1 MTEGFGS
8 IITQLERQ
16 KTAIDR
22 ALVALREV
30 DGIGALPASP
40 TSASPSETSQRKGM
54 KRSAAVRERMKEA
67 QQLRWAK
74 IRGESVPPAPATP
87 ELPTPK
93 RHISDQG
100 MKRIIAAT
108 KKRWAL
114 KRAADTAALKQ
125 AKPRDIALKKAA
137 VTAFPARTVKK
148 GLLVRKA
155 AGKNSDK
162 APV

>member
-1 MTEGFGS
+1 MTEEFTG

-22 ALVALREV
+22 ALVALRGL
-30 DGIGALPASP
+30 DGNDASP
-40 TSASPSETSQRKGM
+40 TSASTPEASPRKGM
-54 KRSAAVRERMKEA
+54 KRSAAVRNRMKEA

-74 IRGESVPPAPATP
+74 IREESVPPAPATP
-87 ELPTPK
+87 EPPTPK
-93 RHISDQG
+93 RHISEEG

-114 KRAADTAALKQ
+114 KRAVDAAALKH
-125 AKPRDIALKKAA
+125 AKPRKTALKKAA
-137 VTAFPARTVKK
+137 FTAFPAGTVKRSAP
-148 GLLVRKA
+148 LRKA
-155 AGKNSDK
+155 AVKKSDK